1 MWPAFLGLGAFLA
14 LLLSYTIWRVV
25 IAVAGCLNTKKVKK
39 PPPTH
44 EICMEDPNARI
55 ASQALT
61 SKATFWVR
69 IVLVVLSGGV
79 LAGTIYGMVKVNN
92 VLVDQGL
99 STVTNVENYVD
110 GLLTALDG
118 SVAAANSIDSALVDI
133 KYLIDVNVNETG
145 R

>member
-1 MWPAFLGLGAFLA
+1 M
-14 LLLSYTIWRVV
+14 
-25 IAVAGCLNTKKVKK
+25 
-39 PPPTH
+39 
-44 EICMEDPNARI
+44 
-55 ASQALT
+55 
-61 SKATFWVR
+61 R